1 MTKTERHCVKK
12 ISIICNLHKNLA
24 DQRKGTREAQREGY
38 KERCTE
44 YFIGVPEGQRLF
56 GRPGKRRE
64 DYIKLNLK
72 QCVRMW
78 NEFL

>member
-1 MTKTERHCVKK
+1 VKK

-24 DQRKGTREAQREGY
+24 DQKKGTGGAQREGY

-44 YFIGVPEGQRLF
+44 CFIGIPEGQKPF

-72 QCVRMW
+72 QRVRMW